1 MKKKE
6 DLEHAREL
14 VDEFKGRSME
24 VRRQKEVNP
33 KKKRKLN
40 PKVEEFKR
48 IDLLE
53 RYMAKLLYEWDDRKF
68 KEEYLRKLERNWRR

>member
-1 MKKKE
+1 MKKEE

-33 KKKRKLN
+33 KKKGS
-40 PKVEEFKR
+40 
-48 IDLLE
+48 
-53 RYMAKLLYEWDDRKF
+53 
-68 KEEYLRKLERNWRR
+68 

>member
-1 MKKKE
+1 
-6 DLEHAREL
+6 
-14 VDEFKGRSME
+14 ME

-48 IDLLE
+48 IDLPE

>member
-68 KEEYLRKLERNWRR
+68 KEEYLRKLERNW